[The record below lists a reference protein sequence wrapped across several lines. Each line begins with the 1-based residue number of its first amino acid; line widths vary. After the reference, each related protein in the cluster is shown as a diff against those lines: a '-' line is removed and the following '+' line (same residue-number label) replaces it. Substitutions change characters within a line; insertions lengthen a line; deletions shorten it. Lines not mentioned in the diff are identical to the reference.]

1 MHVQNRWESRAIG
14 TTVRYHPCIFLILT
28 LDRYPVRGQYL
39 VGSLSGADASQ
50 KVTEA
55 FTKVGYPGMET
66 REIV

>member
-1 MHVQNRWESRAIG
+1 M
-14 TTVRYHPCIFLILT
+14 RYHPCALLILT
-28 LDRYPVRGQYL
+28 LVRYPDWEQYL
-39 VGSLSGADASQ
+39 AGSLSGADASQ

>member
-1 MHVQNRWESRAIG
+1 MNLAK
-14 TTVRYHPCIFLILT
+14 
-28 LDRYPVRGQYL
+28 GQCL

-55 FTKVGYPGMET
+55 FTKVGYPGMEI

>member
-1 MHVQNRWESRAIG
+1 MHVQNRWEPSG
-14 TTVRYHPCIFLILT
+14 TSEIPPLYIFISNLSLE
-28 LDRYPVRGQYL
+28 GQCL

>member
-1 MHVQNRWESRAIG
+1 MHVQYRWEPSGASEI
-14 TTVRYHPCIFLILT
+14 PPLPILISNLWIE
-28 LDRYPVRGQYL
+28 GQCL